1 MEKEYYPAARV
12 TREVK
17 HAPFWVGGSASFEIN
32 SFFAKAKHRIRERSY
47 VSESKSP
54 NGIKGVKAIKPNPKV
69 LAMQAKAKAQMESE
83 GAK

>member
-1 MEKEYYPAARV
+1 MPARV
-12 TREVK
+12 NEEVK

-32 SFFAKAKHRIRERSY
+32 SFFAKAKHRIRKRSY

-54 NGIKGVKAIKPNPKV
+54 NGIANFESE
-69 LAMQAKAKAQMESE
+69 KAQMESE